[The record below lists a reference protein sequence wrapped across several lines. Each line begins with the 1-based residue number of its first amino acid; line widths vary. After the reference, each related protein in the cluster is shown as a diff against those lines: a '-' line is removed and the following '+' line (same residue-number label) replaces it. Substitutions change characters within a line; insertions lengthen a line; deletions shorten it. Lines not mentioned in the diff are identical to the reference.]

1 MIKQCTICGAQFTCF
16 PSDKKTT
23 CGSADCTKEQ
33 RRQSHVGKRNKWTE
47 DSKRH
52 LSAKGKTDN
61 LLRGTPAAQQSPLAG
76 AFETNQNALIWTLQ
90 APDGTTHIVRNLA
103 LWLREHADMLDGTP
117 EQARA
122 GLMQI
127 KRSMEHK
134 TKRPVRQWK
143 GWHLVK
149 WEKPPS

>member
-1 MIKQCTICGAQFTCF
+1 MIKQCTICGTQFTCY
-16 PSDKKTT
+16 PSDNKTT
-23 CGSADCTKEQ
+23 CGSTDCTKEQ
-33 RRQSHVGKRNKWTE
+33 RRRSHIGKRNKWTE
-47 DSKRH
+47 ESKQQ

-61 LLRGTPAAQQSPLAG
+61 LLRGTLAAQQSPLSG

-90 APDGTTHIVRNLA
+90 APDGTTHVVRNLA
-103 LWLREHADMLDGTP
+103 LWLREHADILDGTP

-143 GWHLVK
+143 GWRLLK

>member
-1 MIKQCTICGAQFTCF
+1 MIKQCTICGAQFTCS
-16 PSDKKTT
+16 PSDKKHT
-23 CGSADCTKEQ
+23 CGNADCTKEQ
-33 RRQSHVGKRNKWTE
+33 RRLSHIGKRNKWSAE
-47 DSKRH
+47 SKQR
-52 LSAKGKTDN
+52 LSSKGKTDN
-61 LLRGTPAAQQSPLAG
+61 LLLGTPAAQQSPLAG
-76 AFETNQNALIWTLQ
+76 AFETNHNAIVWTLQ
-90 APDGTTHIVRNLA
+90 AQNGTTHIVRNLA

-143 GWHLVK
+143 GWQLLK

>member
-23 CGSADCTKEQ
+23 CGNADCVKEQ
-33 RRQSHVGKRNKWTE
+33 RRRSHIGKRNKWTE
-47 DSKRH
+47 ESKQQ

-61 LLRGTPAAQQSPLAG
+61 LLLGTPAAQQSPLSG

-90 APDGTTHIVRNLA
+90 APDGTTHVVRNLA
-103 LWLREHADMLDGTP
+103 LWLRDHADMLDGTP

-134 TKRPVRQWK
+134 IKRPVRQWK
-143 GWHLVK
+143 GWQLLK